1 MMSISDVKEAK
12 VSEVQ
17 CVGDSNAISQTLSR
31 EGGTELKTFASRVS
45 SFVEVLLYSS
55 VSSNHHLSS
64 FSVGSSIFLS

>member
-1 MMSISDVKEAK
+1 M
-12 VSEVQ
+12 
-17 CVGDSNAISQTLSR
+17 GDNNVISQALSR

-64 FSVGSSIFLS
+64 FSVGSPIFLS